1 MAAELSDPKTPMPL
15 PPPPSLLPTLPVR
28 PPARVDPDIFS
39 LYVGD
44 LDPQVTEEDLLATF
58 RFMGPIAS
66 VRLCRDSHSG
76 ESLRYGYVN
85 FYSHSHASKAMACLN
100 HTELKGKTMRIM
112 WSQRDS
118 VPRKTGLG
126 NVFVKNLDPEITST
140 HLQDMFREFGTI
152 LSCKVAEQNGKSK
165 GFGFVQFNKEESAVA
180 AVNALNDTIIKG
192 KKLYVS
198 KFVKKSDRIPA
209 QDESKFTNLFVK
221 NLAEHVTEDLLR
233 ELFSQYGSVYSL
245 AIMKDEK
252 GKSKGFGFANFESP
266 EEAKKAVEGM
276 NGALLGSKHLF
287 VGRAQKK
294 AEREKFLKCKEEML
308 NSEIKKLK
316 SMNLYVKNLAESV
329 DDIKLGEHCSA
340 FGKILSAKVMRDGNG
355 MSRGFGFVCFSTLQ
369 EAAKALSNLNGA
381 MLEGRKL
388 YVAVAQSKDH
398 RCKAMQDYYTLQ
410 LPQRSLQSPNWPAL
424 HLVQY
429 SVSPRP
435 PTAPLLCPPVMYQS
449 FGTNVDADYPSVLSR
464 QAQWGSSNGNDNF
477 QNKSR
482 TYANSSVHT
491 NSGNHGGYEATGYRK
506 KVYRQSG
513 ATAGS
518 SRSATT
524 DGRALLTEGSST
536 GNSNLK
542 TTPRDRH
549 HSFVENLEPGRAVQ
563 ITGTSGMLWELNSS
577 EKAAAQVLK
586 VANGTR
592 TSADHHPVFAKSGRY
607 LS

>member
-1 MAAELSDPKTPMPL
+1 MAAELSDPKTPV
-15 PPPPSLLPTLPVR
+15 PPPPPAPPLTPTVTVR
-28 PPARVDPDIFS
+28 PQAPADPEKKFS

-44 LDPQVTEEDLLATF
+44 LDPYVTDDDLLATF
-58 RFMGPIAS
+58 RFIGPIAS
-66 VRLCRDSHSG
+66 VRVCRDSHSG

-100 HTELKGKTMRIM
+100 YTELKGKTMRIM
-112 WSQRDS
+112 WYQRDPA
-118 VPRKTGLG
+118 PRKTGLG
-126 NVFVKNLDPEITST
+126 NVFVKNLNPEITST

-152 LSCKVAEQNGKSK
+152 LSCKVAEINGKSK
-165 GFGFVQFNKEESAVA
+165 GFGFVQFEKEESAMA

-198 KFVKKSDRIPA
+198 KFVKKSERIPA

-221 NLAEHVTEDLLR
+221 NLDEHVTEDLLR
-233 ELFSQYGSVYSL
+233 EMFSQYGSVHSL
-245 AIMKDEK
+245 VIMKDEK
-252 GKSKGFGFANFESP
+252 GKSKGFGFVNFESP

-287 VGRAQKK
+287 VGRAQRK
-294 AEREKFLKCKEEML
+294 AERERLLKCKEEML
-308 NSEIKKLK
+308 NSQIEKLE

-329 DDIKLGEHCSA
+329 DDSKLGEHFSA

-369 EAAKALSNLNGA
+369 EAAKARSNLNGA
-381 MLEGRKL
+381 MFEGRKL
-388 YVAVAQSKDH
+388 YVAVAQRKED
-398 RCKAMQDYYTLQ
+398 RCKALQDYCTLQ

-424 HLVQY
+424 HPVQY

-435 PTAPLLCPPVMYQS
+435 PTVPLLCPPVMHQS
-449 FGTNVDADYPSVLSR
+449 FGTNVDAHYPFVLSR
-464 QAQWGSSNGNDNF
+464 QPQWGSSTRNENF
-477 QNKSR
+477 QKNSR
-482 TYANSSVHT
+482 TYANSNVHT
-491 NSGNHGGYEATGYRK
+491 NSWNHGGYEATGNRK
-506 KVYRQSG
+506 KVYKQSG
-513 ATAGS
+513 AAAGS

-524 DGRALLTEGSST
+524 GGRAPLTEASITGSS
-536 GNSNLK
+536 NSK
-542 TTPRDRH
+542 TTLRDRRRL
-549 HSFVENLEPGRAVQ
+549 FVENLQPGRAAQ

-592 TSADHHPVFAKSGRY
+592 TSADRPCSLRVAAT
-607 LS
+607 